1 MKKIY
6 FVQVDCS
13 VSEAIKYALQGHCIV
28 VPEQDENGKPSL
40 ELINFTEREAKD
52 FYAEISNGIGK
63 RKTRL
68 VIRR

>member
-6 FVQVDCS
+6 FAQVDCS

-40 ELINFTEREAKD
+40 ELINFSEQEAKD
-52 FYAEISNGIGK
+52 FNAEISEGIGK
-63 RKTRL
+63 RTRL